1 MIFVLIQLSKASSS
15 LHVVFHLHYRLV
27 APQPL
32 HVPQPRHG
40 RMPSSLQPR
49 NHSCLLAQ

>member
-1 MIFVLIQLSKASSS
+1 M
-15 LHVVFHLHYRLV
+15 FHLHYDLE

-40 RMPSSLQPR
+40 RMSSPPNLVTIAASLPNDEDQQTITDIDPI
-49 NHSCLLAQ
+49 